1 MNKETIS
8 LIDCLRSSLFGFRG
22 GAGPSFIHRLNT
34 QDTVSFS
41 GCSTVFINQEESEA
55 YMKDNISL
63 FFF

>member
-1 MNKETIS
+1 MNKVTVS

-22 GAGPSFIHRLNT
+22 GGLSFIHRLNT

-41 GCSTVFINQEESEA
+41 GCCTVFINQEESEA
-55 YMKDNISL
+55 YMKNNISL